1 MGKNNVILAAGG
13 TGGHMFPASA
23 IARNMQNEG
32 YNVHLLTDKRGMA
45 YVTRLTAMDVHE
57 IPAATVY
64 TGGLISF
71 PLKLMTLVFTF
82 CVSLVLIL
90 RLQPKVIIGFGGY
103 PSFGPVMA
111 GLLLRR
117 QVLVHE
123 QNAVLGRVNRLAA
136 GLGASVATS
145 YTNTVNVP
153 LRAAERLRKTG
164 NPLRPAVLK
173 AAEGSYRYLGTSRPF
188 DLLVFGGSQG
198 AKLFSE
204 IVPQALAL
212 LPAMQRR
219 RLRIVHQ
226 VVKDD
231 MRNVLNAYS
240 SLGIYA
246 EIRDFFDDLPR
257 RMRRAHLVIGR
268 GGASTIAE
276 LAALGTPSLIVPLAS
291 SLDQDQ
297 AHNVREM
304 AEAEA
309 AIMVKQYDFSAAKLA
324 EILESLMS
332 DDEKLQAM
340 SKRAS
345 GFGETDAV
353 NRLTR
358 YGVCL
363 ARGVPVQIETPQA
376 GPSQEAANG

>member
-1 MGKNNVILAAGG
+1 MGKNNIILAAGG

-23 IARNMQNEG
+23 VAQTIQNEG
-32 YNVHLLTDKRGMA
+32 YKAHLLTDKRGMA
-45 YVTRLTAMDVHE
+45 YVTRLTAMEVHQ

-64 TGGLISF
+64 TGGLVAL
-71 PLKLMTLVFTF
+71 PVKLMTLLFSF
-82 CVSLVLIL
+82 FVSFILIL

-103 PSFGPVMA
+103 PSFGPVIA

-173 AAEGSYRYLGTSRPF
+173 AAEAGYRYLGVSRPF
-188 DLLVFGGSQG
+188 DLLIFGGSQG

-204 IVPQALAL
+204 IVPQAVAL
-212 LPAMQRR
+212 LPVAQRR

-226 VVKDD
+226 VVKSD
-231 MRNVLNAYS
+231 MRNVLNTYS

-276 LAALGTPSLIVPLAS
+276 LAAMGVPSLIVPLAS

-324 EILESLMS
+324 EILEDLMG
-332 DDEKLQAM
+332 DDEKLQNM
-340 SKRAS
+340 SKRAIR
-345 GFGETDAV
+345 FGETDAV

-363 ARGVPVQIETPQA
+363 ARGVPVQIETPQSDV
-376 GPSQEAANG
+376 SQEAANG